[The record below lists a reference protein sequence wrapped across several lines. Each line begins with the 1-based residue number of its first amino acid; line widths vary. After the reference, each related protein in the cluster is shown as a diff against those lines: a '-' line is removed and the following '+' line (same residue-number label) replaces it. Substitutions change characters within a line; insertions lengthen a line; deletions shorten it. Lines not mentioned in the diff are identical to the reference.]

1 MPDYPYVYAASPA
14 RPVQPG
20 GTRVRVLRRNR
31 PVEEE
36 RSGQE
41 GGEDRGPGA
50 EEAWRTLLTQAVDE
64 LNASFRSAGAPFACA
79 LEEDAEGMFLRVRR
93 HGDAGASQDVEEE
106 VLEPQELPRWLHRIR
121 VGLGLLVDETA

>member
-20 GTRVRVLRRNR
+20 GTRVRVLRRGR
-31 PVEEE
+31 PAQESAEE
-36 RSGQE
+36 E
-41 GGEDRGPGA
+41 GGEDRGPGG
-50 EEAWRTLLTQAVDE
+50 EETWRTLLTQAVDD

-79 LEEDAEGMFLRVRR
+79 LEEDAEGLFLRVRR
-93 HGDAGASQDVEEE
+93 HGDAGAGEDVEDE
-106 VLEPQELPRWLHRIR
+106 VLEPQDLPRWLHRIR